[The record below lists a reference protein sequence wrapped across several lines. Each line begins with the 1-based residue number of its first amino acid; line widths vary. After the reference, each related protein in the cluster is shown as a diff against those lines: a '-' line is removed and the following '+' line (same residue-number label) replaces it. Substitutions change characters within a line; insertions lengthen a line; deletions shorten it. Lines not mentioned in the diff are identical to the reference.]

1 MRHGNRRQGGFTLL
15 EMLAAMVLLALGLTV
30 LMSALGDASRDQV
43 RAEARG
49 GMAQVARSLMAELSL
64 KTLQTGAQ
72 EGERD
77 GVQWRFECTLR
88 DSLPGIGLYH
98 LALTLRQ
105 GQREE
110 HFSTLRL
117 QRFAQAEAP

>member
-1 MRHGNRRQGGFTLL
+1 MTCVNRRQGGFTLL

-30 LMSALGDASRDQV
+30 LLSALGDTSRDQV

-64 KTLQTGAQ
+64 QTLQTGAQ

-77 GVQWRFECTLR
+77 DVQWRFECTLR
-88 DSLPGIGLYH
+88 DSLPGTGLYH

-105 GQREE
+105 GQREV

>member
-1 MRHGNRRQGGFTLL
+1 MRRGNRQQGGFTLL
-15 EMLAAMVLLALGLTV
+15 EMMAAMVLLALGLTV
-30 LMSALGDASRDQV
+30 LMSTLGDASRDQL

-49 GMAQVARSLMAELSL
+49 SMAQVARSLMAELSL
-64 KTLQTGAQ
+64 QTLQTGAQ

-77 GVQWRFECTLR
+77 GFQWHFECTLR